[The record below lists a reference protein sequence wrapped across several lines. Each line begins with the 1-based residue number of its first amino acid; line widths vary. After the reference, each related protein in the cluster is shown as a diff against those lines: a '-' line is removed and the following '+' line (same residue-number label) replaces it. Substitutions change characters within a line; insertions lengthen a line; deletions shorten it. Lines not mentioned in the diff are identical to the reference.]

1 MHVKLLIGQ
10 RAGQIVDLPP
20 HAATNLLMT
29 GQAQD
34 PTEAEIAA
42 AMEAN
47 RISMKPKQAPDAD
60 EPGTV
65 IHEMRDG
72 PGAGLKIV
80 AAGGGKFNVLGID
93 GKPLNDAPLARSE
106 ASLLAAAQPKA
117 KSPPASEPEAMPPVD
132 DAQSDPDGS
141 SKKPQGKRG

>member
-34 PTEAEIAA
+34 PSEAEVAA
-42 AMEAN
+42 AIEAN
-47 RISMKPKQAPDAD
+47 RISMQPKQAPDAD

-93 GKPLNDAPLARSE
+93 GKALNDALLARSE

-117 KSPPASEPEAMPPVD
+117 AVLASD
-132 DAQSDPDGS
+132 DAQFDSDASG
-141 SKKPQGKRG
+141 KKPKAKRG

>member
-29 GQAQD
+29 GQAKD

-42 AMEAN
+42 SIEAD
-47 RISMKPKQAPDAD
+47 RLSMKPKEALDAD
-60 EPGTV
+60 APGTV
-65 IHEMRDG
+65 IHEVKHG

-93 GKPLNDAPLARSE
+93 GKSLNEAPLARSE
-106 ASLLAAAQPKA
+106 ASLLAATPPKA
-117 KSPPASEPEAMPPVD
+117 KSPPTSEPEAMPASD
-132 DAQSDPDGS
+132 DAQSDADGS
-141 SKKPQGKRG
+141 SKKPKGKRG